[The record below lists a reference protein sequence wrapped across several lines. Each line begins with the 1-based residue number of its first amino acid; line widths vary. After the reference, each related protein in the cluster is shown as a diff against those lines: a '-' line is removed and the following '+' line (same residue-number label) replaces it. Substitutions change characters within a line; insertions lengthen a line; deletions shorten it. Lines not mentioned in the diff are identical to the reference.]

1 MYKIYVYDKF
11 PIISIGLK
19 AILGEIINI
28 DIISIIDVEKFS
40 EINDIQEN
48 NIFFIEISNNGNLDT
63 SILYKL
69 RNDFPKI
76 KIILFTDYEIIGDLE
91 NIATKIHSCS
101 VLSKSSSFEKIFDT
115 VIRNLYSK

>member
-1 MYKIYVYDKF
+1 MYKIYVYDKL

-19 AILGEIINI
+19 AILGKIINI
-28 DIISIIDVEKFS
+28 DIISIINIEKIN
-40 EINDIQEN
+40 EIIDIQEN

-69 RNDFPKI
+69 RNDLPKI